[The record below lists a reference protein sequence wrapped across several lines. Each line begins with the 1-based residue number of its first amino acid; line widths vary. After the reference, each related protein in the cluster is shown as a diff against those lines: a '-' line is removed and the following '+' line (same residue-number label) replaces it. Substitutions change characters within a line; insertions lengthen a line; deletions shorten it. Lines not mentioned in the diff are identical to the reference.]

1 MTIVTF
7 YNPISFN
14 TTHPS
19 LLNLFRGHLAEVQT
33 GNKNQLEQSS
43 QNILNIHLKQE
54 PKYFPQTD
62 RWTDEKTDGQI
73 ERRTNRE
80 TEIWSDGQTDK

>member
-19 LLNLFRGHLAEVQT
+19 LLDLFRGHLAEVQT
-33 GNKNQLEQSS
+33 GNKNQLEEYS
-43 QNILNIHLKQE
+43 QNILDIHLKQE
-54 PKYFPQTD
+54 PKNQVFPPNVSRRQTD
-62 RWTDEKTDGQI
+62 GLMK
-73 ERRTNRE
+73 RRT
-80 TEIWSDGQTDK
+80 DK